1 MATIRI
7 NRGKWQAIVRRTG
20 FPQQSK
26 TFENKSEA
34 RRWAYQKE
42 AELNAGTACLNL
54 HALSKTTILDLLKR
68 YRETVTTNKK
78 GHASESKRIDSFL
91 KQPWAN
97 LSLTRATPAIFSH
110 YRDQRLKQ
118 VQPATVRRDLGLLRA
133 IFEVARQEWDFPMSD
148 NPIASVKRPKEPA
161 ARNRRLK
168 PGELDLLVKASE
180 GCRERWLPRLD
191 IAIGVFTVV
200 RGQ

>member
-54 HALSKTTILDLLKR
+54 HALSKKTVADLLKR

-91 KQPWAN
+91 KQPWAK
-97 LSLTRATPAIFSH
+97 LSLTGATAVIFSH

-133 IFEVARQEWDFPMSD
+133 IFEVARQEWDFPMPSRKD
-148 NPIASVKRPKEPA
+148 CNQT
-161 ARNRRLK
+161 
-168 PGELDLLVKASE
+168 LV
-180 GCRERWLPRLD
+180 
-191 IAIGVFTVV
+191 V
-200 RGQ
+200 